1 VLLGQYRSWFFAW
14 SAIALLLAIEL
25 LRQQQRRLRAR
36 TDAEGVI
43 IIGAWQDGL
52 VLAGAAHQ
60 GSMLANRSRS
70 LRIKPEQARCSDDR

>member
-1 VLLGQYRSWFFAW
+1 MGQYRSWFFAW

-25 LRQQQRRLRAR
+25 LRQRQRRLRAG
-36 TDAEGVI
+36 TDAKDVI
-43 IIGAWQDGL
+43 ISGAWQDGM
-52 VLAGAAHQ
+52 VIAGAAHQ